1 MNHPSDTGFTNPG
14 EIWNKRFDRAEYIFG
29 KAPNEYL
36 ASKAGLLSSGQ
47 RALLVADGEGRNSVW
62 CAQQGLTVDA
72 FDLSPIAV
80 DKAKALAREC
90 GVEVNFSVASIED
103 WGWTPETY
111 DVVVV
116 IFIQFAKPSL
126 REKIFANC
134 IRTLKPGG
142 LLILPGFL
150 GDTIGLLLLIPPV
163 RRLITDAIARRVQ
176 VTERFGVRQGPDVV
190 IDGEFIE
197 LDPNDGSESPRGNDS
212 RPSGWTRH

>member
-1 MNHPSDTGFTNPG
+1 MTQAVLESRHDLEAKIQERTMALERLTKIDPLTELFNRRGMTERIEAQLIRG
-14 EIWNKRFDRAEYIFG
+14 ERELLKMGILWIDIDNFKTLNDRHGHAIG
-29 KAPNEYL
+29 D
-36 ASKAGLLSSGQ
+36 Q
-47 RALLVADGEGRNSVW
+47 ALL
-62 CAQQGLTVDA
+62 
-72 FDLSPIAV
+72 I
-80 DKAKALAREC
+80 LA
-90 GVEVNFSVASIED
+90 
-103 WGWTPETY
+103 
-111 DVVVV
+111 
-116 IFIQFAKPSL
+116 
-126 REKIFANC
+126 
-134 IRTLKPGG
+134 GG